1 MVSKMRVCAKAQKRI
16 YKKKILCLVWSCFYI
31 AGFLFG
37 QACFKEEAFFAAF
50 VGINTTQMNSADWKS
65 SFSDLFL
72 SQSSFLIILLF
83 AGLSAV
89 GVLLIPLL
97 FAAKGLAFGV
107 TASAFVVSAGKAG
120 LLRLWLFHWLP
131 EGVLLLLLLYQA
143 LAIWPLSENLA
154 KICFFSKAG
163 SVAGS
168 ITQKVIRQF
177 LLLQLILI
185 VLCFGT
191 VQFWMRSSMILAN
204 GGLLAA

>member
-1 MVSKMRVCAKAQKRI
+1 MVSKIRVCAKAQKSV
-16 YKKKILCLVWSCFYI
+16 YEKKFLCLVWNCFYI

-37 QACFKEEAFFAAF
+37 QACFKDEAFFAAF
-50 VGINTTQMNSADWKS
+50 IGINTSQIDCANWKG
-65 SFSDLFL
+65 SFSGLFL

-97 FAAKGLAFGV
+97 FAAKGLGFGV
-107 TASAFVVSAGKAG
+107 IASAFITSAGKVG

-131 EGVLLLLLLYQA
+131 EGVLLFLLLYQA
-143 LAIWPLSENLA
+143 LAIWPLSKNLA
-154 KICFFSKAG
+154 KICFFSKTGSIAG
-163 SVAGS
+163 G

-191 VQFWMRSSMILAN
+191 VHFWMKLSVILAN
-204 GGLLAA
+204 SGLLAA

>member
-1 MVSKMRVCAKAQKRI
+1 M
-16 YKKKILCLVWSCFYI
+16 
-31 AGFLFG
+31 
-37 QACFKEEAFFAAF
+37 
-50 VGINTTQMNSADWKS
+50 GINTTQMNSTDWKS

-83 AGLSAV
+83 VGLSAV

-107 TASAFVVSAGKAG
+107 TASAFVASAGKAG

-143 LAIWPLSENLA
+143 LTIWPLSENLA

-163 SVAGS
+163 SVAGG